1 MIGLKK
7 LFMKNNILVLKK
19 LNLKLGLLYL
29 IIFFNTT
36 LYVIFSPLKFL
47 MVLLPAIAILFMVM
61 QQLLMNNKIINMPVL
76 FIYVFYGLLSIP
88 LFFLLS
94 SVDYLYSPFIG
105 FINIYLYLILW
116 FFIFNTKY
124 DFNYIFNN
132 SIKLLLFVGFIM
144 AIGALVQYFISPTL
158 FGMIVND
165 IYAQDLSDKLNIN
178 KRAISFISSPQSLSL
193 FLAIV
198 LILGYYNLKN
208 KITKIITLILIL
220 FAGILTFSKVFVL
233 VIISYIGVNLLLN
246 ISFKNILKIIFFMII
261 LIFTFL
267 NFADSNRAFEIIYIL
282 AHLKSHVTFLVWM
295 DFINYDTSLSQ
306 FLFGHGIG
314 LISRASQMIGEYQIL
329 NGSAESFLLQ
339 LYFEI
344 GLIGLLI
351 FLSVY
356 IKSIINFYKIDKYK
370 QYSILLIS
378 FLPSLLGTPA
388 FYGLTNNFILA
399 FFLISGLIINKK
411 RKMKQ

>member
-1 MIGLKK
+1 
-7 LFMKNNILVLKK
+7 
-19 LNLKLGLLYL
+19 
-29 IIFFNTT
+29 
-36 LYVIFSPLKFL
+36 
-47 MVLLPAIAILFMVM
+47 MVLLPATVILFMVM
-61 QQLLMNNKIINMPVL
+61 QHLLMNNKIINIPIL

-94 SVDYLYSPFIG
+94 NVDYFYTPLIG

-132 SIKLLLFVGFIM
+132 SIKLLLIVCFIM
-144 AIGALVQYFISPTL
+144 TVGAFVQYFISPTL
-158 FGMIVND
+158 FGMTTND
-165 IYAQDLSDKLNIN
+165 VYTQDLSDKLNIN

-198 LILGYYNLKN
+198 LILGYYNIKN
-208 KITKIITLILIL
+208 KIIKIITLSLIL

-233 VIISYIGVNLLLN
+233 VTISFIGVNLLLN
-246 ISFKNILKIIFFMII
+246 ISLKNILKILFFMII

-282 AHLKSHVTFLVWM
+282 ADLESHVTFLIWM
-295 DFINYDTSLSQ
+295 DFINYDTSLAQ

-314 LISRASQMIGEYQIL
+314 LVSRASQMIGEYEIL
-329 NGSAESFLLQ
+329 NGSTESFLLQ

-356 IKSIINFYKIDKYK
+356 IKAIINFYKINAYRK
-370 QYSILLIS
+370 YSILLIS
-378 FLPSLLGTPA
+378 FLPCLLGTPA
-388 FYGLTNNFILA
+388 FYGLTSNFILA
-399 FFLISGLIINKK
+399 FFLISGLVINKK
-411 RKMKQ
+411 RRAT

>member
-7 LFMKNNILVLKK
+7 LVMKNDILVLKK
-19 LNLKLGLLYL
+19 LNLKLGILYL
-29 IIFFNTT
+29 TIFFSTT
-36 LYVIFSPLKFL
+36 LYVIFSPLKFI
-47 MVLLPAIAILFMVM
+47 MVLLPAIVILFMLM
-61 QQLLMNNKIINMPVL
+61 QHLLMNNKIINIPIL

-94 SVDYLYSPFIG
+94 NVDYLYSPFIG

-116 FFIFNTKY
+116 FFVFNTKY

-132 SIKLLLFVGFIM
+132 SIKLLLFVGFVM

-158 FGMIVND
+158 FGMTAND

-198 LILGYYNLKN
+198 LILGYYNIKN
-208 KITKIITLILIL
+208 KIIKIITLSLIL

-233 VIISYIGVNLLLN
+233 VTISFIGVNILLN
-246 ISFKNILKIIFFMII
+246 ISFKNILKLIFFMII

-267 NFADSNRAFEIIYIL
+267 NFADSDRAFEIIYIL
-282 AHLKSHVTFLVWM
+282 ADLKSYVTFLIWI
-295 DFINYDTSLSQ
+295 DFINYDTSLAQ

-339 LYFEI
+339 LYFET
-344 GLIGLLI
+344 GLIGFLI

-356 IKSIINFYKIDKYK
+356 IKAIINFYTTDAYRK
-370 QYSILLIS
+370 YSILLIS
-378 FLPSLLGTPA
+378 FLPSLIGTPA
-388 FYGLTNNFILA
+388 FYGLTSNFILA
-399 FFLISGLIINKK
+399 FFLISGLVINKK
-411 RKMKQ
+411 RRAT

>member
-7 LFMKNNILVLKK
+7 LSMKNDILVLKK
-19 LNLKLGLLYL
+19 LNLKLGILYL
-29 IIFFNTT
+29 TIFFSTT
-36 LYVIFSPLKFL
+36 LYVIFSPLKFI
-47 MVLLPAIAILFMVM
+47 MVILPTTVILFMVV
-61 QQLLMNNKIINMPVL
+61 QHLLVNNKIIKITVL

-94 SVDYLYSPFIG
+94 SVEYLYSPFIG

-124 DFNYIFNN
+124 DFNNIFNN
-132 SIKLLLFVGFIM
+132 SIKILLFVGFIM
-144 AIGALVQYFISPTL
+144 AVGALVQYFISPTL
-158 FGMIVND
+158 FGMTAND
-165 IYAQDLSDKLNIN
+165 IYAQDLSDKLHIN
-178 KRAISFISSPQSLSL
+178 KRAISFISSSQSLSL

-198 LILGYYNLKN
+198 LILGYYNIKN
-208 KITKIITLILIL
+208 KITKIITLSLIV

-233 VIISYIGVNLLLN
+233 VTISFIGVNLLLN
-246 ISFKNILKIIFFMII
+246 ISLKNLLKILFFVII

-282 AHLKSHVTFLVWM
+282 ADLESHVTFIIWM
-295 DFINYDTSLSQ
+295 NFINYDTSLVQ

-314 LISRASQMIGEYQIL
+314 LISRTSQMIGEYEIL
-329 NGSAESFLLQ
+329 NGSTESFLLQ

-356 IKSIINFYKIDKYK
+356 IKAIINFYKIDGYRK
-370 QYSILLIS
+370 YSILLIS

-388 FYGLTNNFILA
+388 FYGLTSNFILA

-411 RKMKQ
+411 RRAT

>member
-7 LFMKNNILVLKK
+7 LFMRNDILVLKK
-19 LNLKLGLLYL
+19 INLKLGILYL
-29 IIFFNTT
+29 TIFFSTT
-36 LYVIFSPLKFL
+36 LYVIFSPLKFI
-47 MVLLPAIAILFMVM
+47 MVLLPAIVILFMVM
-61 QQLLMNNKIINMPVL
+61 QHLLMNNKIINMPVL
-76 FIYVFYGLLSIP
+76 FIYLFYGLLSIS

-94 SVDYLYSPFIG
+94 NVHYLYSPFIG

-124 DFNYIFNN
+124 NFNYIFNN
-132 SIKLLLFVGFIM
+132 SIKLLLFVGFVM
-144 AIGALVQYFISPTL
+144 AVGALVQYFISPTL
-158 FGMIVND
+158 FGITAND
-165 IYAQDLSDKLNIN
+165 IYAQDLSDKVHIN

-198 LILGYYNLKN
+198 LILGYYNIKN
-208 KITKIITLILIL
+208 KIIKIITLSLIL

-233 VIISYIGVNLLLN
+233 VTISFIGVNLLLN
-246 ISFKNILKIIFFMII
+246 ISFKNILKILFFMII

-282 AHLKSHVTFLVWM
+282 ANLESHVTFLIWM
-295 DFINYDTSLSQ
+295 DFINYDTSLAQ

-314 LISRASQMIGEYQIL
+314 LVSRASQMIGEYKIL
-329 NGSAESFLLQ
+329 NGSTESFLLQ

-356 IKSIINFYKIDKYK
+356 IKAIINFYKINAYRK
-370 QYSILLIS
+370 YSILLIS
-378 FLPSLLGTPA
+378 FLPCLLGTPA
-388 FYGLTNNFILA
+388 FYGLTSNFILA
-399 FFLISGLIINKK
+399 FFLISGLVINKK
-411 RKMKQ
+411 RRAT

>member
-1 MIGLKK
+1 MIGLKR
-7 LFMKNNILVLKK
+7 LCMISNFLVLKK
-19 LNLKLGLLYL
+19 LNLKLGILYL
-29 IIFFNTT
+29 TIFFSTT
-36 LYVIFSPLKFL
+36 LYVIFSPLKL
-47 MVLLPAIAILFMVM
+47 MLVLLPAIVILFMVM
-61 QQLLMNNKIINMPVL
+61 QHLLMNNKIINMPVL

-94 SVDYLYSPFIG
+94 NVDYLYSPFIG

-124 DFNYIFNN
+124 NFNYIFNN

-144 AIGALVQYFISPTL
+144 AVEALVQYFISPTL
-158 FGMIVND
+158 FGMTAND
-165 IYAQDLSDKLNIN
+165 IYAQDLSDKLHVN

-198 LILGYYNLKN
+198 LILGYYNIKN
-208 KITKIITLILIL
+208 KIIKIITLSLIL
-220 FAGILTFSKVFVL
+220 FTGVLTFSKIFVL
-233 VIISYIGVNLLLN
+233 VTISFIGVNFLLT
-246 ISFKNILKIIFFMII
+246 ISFKNILKILFFVII

-282 AHLKSHVTFLVWM
+282 ANLESHVTFIIWM
-295 DFINYDTSLSQ
+295 DFINYDTSLAQ

-314 LISRASQMIGEYQIL
+314 LVSRASQMIGDYEIL
-329 NGSAESFLLQ
+329 NGSTESFLLQ

-356 IKSIINFYKIDKYK
+356 IKAIINFYKINAYRK
-370 QYSILLIS
+370 YSILLIS

-388 FYGLTNNFILA
+388 FYGLTSNFILA
-399 FFLISGLIINKK
+399 FFLVSGLIINKK
-411 RKMKQ
+411 RRAT